1 MYKLGLLTIIKSRT
15 IFLNNCFLSG
25 GTDGNWCV
33 NYQNMIDIL
42 VVRSWFFDKSG
53 DLFNM
58 FNILEIKDLL
68 FFLSVNMVQAA
79 QMVL

>member
-1 MYKLGLLTIIKSRT
+1 
-15 IFLNNCFLSG
+15 
-25 GTDGNWCV
+25 
-33 NYQNMIDIL
+33 MIDIL